1 MFFLKK
7 LLGALLSPVGLVLV
21 LLLAG
26 VVLMLVGGAPR
37 LARGLLA
44 CSLLLFLAFSLPWL
58 PNALLRPLESQVAP
72 LAGFQEAPPRPRPKA
87 IVVLGAG
94 HHVRPGQ
101 PPADW
106 LGRAASARLMEA
118 LRLRGLAGLSDLP
131 LIFTGDTGR
140 ESLPVAEAMKRAAL
154 SLGVPEA
161 TIVSETAPRDTAEEM
176 TVLSRRLG
184 KSPFVLVTSAAHMPR
199 ALRLAEGAGLNP
211 IPAPTD
217 YRLVQASAA
226 SWQAWL
232 PSAGNLQ
239 RADHALHEWLGLL
252 WLRIK
257 A

>member
-58 PNALLRPLESQVAP
+58 PNALLRPLESQVSP
-72 LAGFQEAPPRPRPKA
+72 FAGLQEAAQQPEA

-131 LIFTGDTGR
+131 LIFTGDAGR
-140 ESLPVAEAMKRAAL
+140 EPLSVAEAMKRAAV

-161 TIVSETAPRDTAEEM
+161 AIVAEAAPRDTAGEM
-176 TVLSRRLG
+176 EVLARRLG
-184 KSPFVLVTSAAHMPR
+184 QDPFILVTSAAHMPR
-199 ALRLAEGAGLNP
+199 ALKLSGRAGLNP

-226 SWQAWL
+226 EAQAWL

-239 RADHALHEWLGLL
+239 RSDHALHEWLGLL
-252 WLRIK
+252 WLRIR

>member
-7 LLGALLSPVGLVLV
+7 LLGALLSPVGLVLA

-26 VVLMLVGGAPR
+26 GILMLLGGAPR
-37 LARGLLA
+37 LARGLTA
-44 CSLLLFLAFSLPWL
+44 CSFLLLLAFSLPWL
-58 PNALLRPLESQVAP
+58 PNALLRPLESQIRP
-72 LAGFQEAPPRPRPKA
+72 FSGLQEAQPRPKA

-101 PPADW
+101 PPVDW
-106 LGRAASARLMEA
+106 LGRAASARLMEG
-118 LRLRGLAGLSDLP
+118 LRLRGLAGLSELT
-131 LIFTGDTGR
+131 LIFTGDSGR

-161 TIVSETAPRDTAEEM
+161 AIVSETAPRDTVEEM
-176 TVLSRRLG
+176 AVLSRRLG
-184 KSPFVLVTSAAHMPR
+184 ESPFVLVTSAAHMPR